1 MGALQS
7 IGQGIGLP
15 MLGLFACSL
24 SESGDVSLVHESM
37 SVAKAWWAKWREW
50 ALWPTAR
57 YNVQS
62 YIQISE
68 IILPI
73 TRGRN
78 TLQVPPSEFH
88 A

>member
-1 MGALQS
+1 MGGFQP
-7 IGQGIGLP
+7 IGQEIGLP

-24 SESGDVSLVHESM
+24 SESGDVSLVHGLM
-37 SVAKAWWAKWREW
+37 SVAKAWWAKWRER
-50 ALWPTAR
+50 ALWSTAR

-78 TLQVPPSEFH
+78 TLQAPPSESH